1 MSHYIYRKKLFAETS
16 NGLLLPFACCSD
28 SSLTV
33 GCGMNEHHP
42 SFWCVMNL
50 GFDYLFPKIEVW
62 EKAVNAEYDRQIALL
77 QEYER
82 DYPSGKPVGS
92 DSLHY
97 SGNKFPGGGKLKN
110 MMSFLSAKNTMP
122 VSEFLRKHSNVIVSL
137 EPIKPGSFLSYE
149 IKEICLSS
157 EQAVLDAEEEY
168 QMFLKE
174 YSDARYICVGVQGL

>member
-1 MSHYIYRKKLFAETS
+1 
-16 NGLLLPFACCSD
+16 
-28 SSLTV
+28 
-33 GCGMNEHHP
+33 
-42 SFWCVMNL
+42 
-50 GFDYLFPKIEVW
+50 
-62 EKAVNAEYDRQIALL
+62 
-77 QEYER
+77 
-82 DYPSGKPVGS
+82 
-92 DSLHY
+92 
-97 SGNKFPGGGKLKN
+97 